1 MSVCQCCMLG
11 LRPYSLSLLYTL
23 LYPFP
28 PITLDLTRLGSTL
41 IYSIPLSHIGMI
53 MDWRQMAG
61 KPTTGASLAD
71 TWKSLHS
78 VWSGGHQVLSGDSNG
93 SGSSS
98 QQGSA
103 GGGTWSGQMDP
114 RRGWIIAICWL
125 ATCGA
130 ECVVPICLR
139 IIHKPSNLLRLVRS
153 LTHSI
158 TYLYHLIRRPRLI
171 LDFTL
176 TLLFNHLVLTTYY
189 SSALPSSI
197 FFWVVMAI
205 GAAGTVIVAE
215 QVCVKREMEE
225 GLKVSVGS
233 GTGGGAGEEGD
244 EIEMGGL
251 LRHD

>member
-1 MSVCQCCMLG
+1 
-11 LRPYSLSLLYTL
+11 
-23 LYPFP
+23 
-28 PITLDLTRLGSTL
+28 
-41 IYSIPLSHIGMI
+41 

-78 VWSGGHQVLSGDSNG
+78 VWSGGHQVLSGDNDG
-93 SGSSS
+93 SGASGS
-98 QQGSA
+98 QGS
-103 GGGTWSGQMDP
+103 GGGGAWSGQMDP

-125 ATCGA
+125 VTCGA
-130 ECVVPICLR
+130 EYVYVLLICSCRHHRR
-139 IIHKPSNLLRLVRS
+139 IALSSFFTN
-153 LTHSI
+153 SI

-197 FFWVVMAI
+197 FFWAVMAI

-225 GLKVSVGS
+225 GLKVSMGS
-233 GTGGGAGEEGD
+233 GTGGGAGEDGD

>member
-1 MSVCQCCMLG
+1 MGPCIDH
-11 LRPYSLSLLYTL
+11 RPISPLLSLFANPGALEYE
-23 LYPFP
+23 
-28 PITLDLTRLGSTL
+28 GGAANV
-41 IYSIPLSHIGMI
+41 GMI

-78 VWSGGHQVLSGDSNG
+78 VWSGGHQVLSGDNNG

-130 ECVVPICLR
+130 D
-139 IIHKPSNLLRLVRS
+139 
-153 LTHSI
+153 I

-197 FFWVVMAI
+197 FFWAVMAI

-233 GTGGGAGEEGD
+233 GAGGGTGEDGD